1 MYKTASSLSLAC
13 LLFVC
18 TIGAFAQTV
27 TTFEGIDASQ
37 LKNPEWLVDPN
48 GAVGTKQ
55 YMEWV
60 TPYYQA
66 YDKVT
71 FAPVWSTPQPGI
83 TPFVNNGVTSCN
95 NFNGGDVIILFDRLA
110 SRWVLAAHTPAP
122 NYYYCVAIS
131 NTDNLA
137 STSLKWYTYAFPLNS
152 FLGTNP
158 EGVTYYPDWGK
169 IATWPDAYY
178 VGIDLG
184 DESAGYIDVGVMACA
199 LDRTNMLIGG
209 TPNTPQCFTVPD
221 PIVGSP
227 DYLAHSLEPADVEG
241 TTPPPAGSPEYYV
254 SIENPLNNGVAKT
267 SNTLNLWQFH
277 VNWTNPADTTFT
289 QTSIPVPVFTPGCY
303 NVSSPTNTICVP
315 EPSTATT
322 GQSIDSVGD
331 RLMFRFAY
339 RNFGEYESY
348 LVSHA
353 VQVNAGNRTQTGIR
367 WYELRGSGAPSVYQS
382 GTISPDTTTYRF
394 LPSIAQD
401 QNGNAAAGYSVSSS
415 TVHPGISASWWSLTN
430 QTAPT
435 EISLYSGT
443 GDEENVYH
451 WGTYSS
457 MTVDP
462 VGGCAFWYV
471 NQYFAQNQ
479 TGAEINFNTRISTF
493 SLPGCGTATLSPTSL
508 AFGVQSDGSTS
519 PSQQI
524 ILSNSQSVALNI
536 SNITFGGANPGSF
549 TQTNDCGGSVAA
561 GETCSISVA
570 FAPLGTSSGPFSATL
585 VVNDDASNSPQ
596 SATLTGTGTSLP
608 TLTVSTSAINFG
620 NQAYGTSS
628 ASNAITVTN
637 TGTSTVAFSS
647 IAITG
652 GGASSFPWS
661 NNCPANLSGGAG
673 CTIYVSFAPASS
685 GNFSAAIN
693 LTSNAY
699 GSPQSISLS
708 GTGVVPL
715 ALSGTSLFFGT
726 VLTGNT
732 KAANP
737 ITLTNQSSVPVTGIT
752 FNVTGAAF
760 SQVNT
765 CGTALAAGAQ
775 CKVTVTFAPTT
786 TGTIQGSVS
795 ITDSAA
801 NSPQAITLQ
810 GTAVQA
816 VTITPIAG
824 LAFGGVKVGTS
835 SASKTLTVANNQTTA
850 LTIGNVGFTG
860 AHPGDYSQTNTCG
873 SSLAASSKC
882 TVTVT
887 FTPEATGSRSA
898 SFTLTDSANS
908 SPQSVPLY
916 GTGIAN

>member
-1 MYKTASSLSLAC
+1 MSKTPSS

-18 TIGAFAQTV
+18 LLCLLSFRAPAQTV
-27 TTFEGIDASQ
+27 NTFEGIDASQ
-37 LKNPEWLVDPN
+37 VKSPEWLIDPN

-55 YMEWV
+55 YMEWIN
-60 TPYYQA
+60 PYYQA

-71 FAPVWSTPQPGI
+71 FAPVWSTPQAGTAI
-83 TPFVNNGVTSCN
+83 FIANGVTSCN
-95 NFNGGDVIILFDRLA
+95 NFDGGDVIILFDRLA
-110 SRWVLAAHTPAP
+110 SRWVIAAHTAAP

-137 STSLKWYTYAFPLNS
+137 SSSLKWYTYAIPLNS

-184 DESAGYIDVGVMACA
+184 DVTAGYIDVGVMACA

-227 DYLAHSLEPADVEG
+227 DYLAHSLEPADIDG
-241 TTPPPAGSPEYYV
+241 TTPPPAGSPEYFV

-267 SNTLNLWQFH
+267 SDSINLWQFH

-289 QTSIPVPVFTPGCY
+289 QSSIPVPVFTPGCY
-303 NVSSPTNTICVP
+303 AVSSPGNTICVP
-315 EPSTATT
+315 EPSTSTT
-322 GQSIDSVGD
+322 GQYIDSVGD

-382 GTISPDTTTYRF
+382 GTINPDNTTFRF
-394 LPSIAQD
+394 MPSIAQD
-401 QNGNAAAGYSVSSS
+401 QNGNAAVGYSVSSP

-451 WGTYSS
+451 YGTYTS

-471 NQYFAQNQ
+471 NEYFAQNQ
-479 TGAEINFNTRISTF
+479 TGSEINWNTRISTF
-493 SLPGCGTATLSPTSL
+493 SLPGCGTATLSPSSL
-508 AFGVQSDGSTS
+508 AFGVQSDGTTS
-519 PSQQI
+519 PTQQV

-549 TQTNDCGGSVAA
+549 AQTNDCGTSVVA
-561 GETCSISVA
+561 GDTCSINVA
-570 FAPLGTSSGPFSATL
+570 FAPLGTGSGPFSATL
-585 VVNDDASNSPQ
+585 IVNDNATNSPQ
-596 SATLTGTGTSLP
+596 SATLTGTATSSP
-608 TLTVSTSAINFG
+608 TLTLSTTALNFG
-620 NQAYGTSS
+620 NQSDGTSS
-628 ASNAITVTN
+628 ANTAITVTN
-637 TGTSTVAFSS
+637 TGATTVVFSS

-652 GGASSFPWS
+652 AGSSSFPWS
-661 NNCPANLSGGAG
+661 NNCPASLTAGTG
-673 CTIYVSFAPASS
+673 CTIYASFAPASA
-685 GNFSAAIN
+685 GNFSAAIV

-699 GSPQSISLS
+699 SSPQSISLS
-708 GTGVVPL
+708 GTGVVPMT
-715 ALSGTSLFFGT
+715 LSPTSVFFGT
-726 VLTGNT
+726 VLTGNSKT
-732 KAANP
+732 AAP
-737 ITLTNQSSVPVTGIT
+737 VTVTNQSSVAITGIT
-752 FNVTGAAF
+752 FSVTGAAF

-765 CGTALAAGAQ
+765 CGATLAAGAQ
-775 CKVTVTFAPTT
+775 CKVTLTFAPAAA
-786 TGTIQGSVS
+786 GKLQGSVS

-801 NSPQAITLQ
+801 NSPQAIALQ

-816 VTITPIAG
+816 VTITPAG
-824 LAFGGVKVGTS
+824 GLVFGGVTVGTS
-835 SASKTLTVANNQTTA
+835 SAVKTLTVANNQTTV
-850 LTIGNVGFTG
+850 LTINSITLTG
-860 AHPGDYSQTNTCG
+860 AHPADFSQTNTCG
-873 SSLAASSKC
+873 SSVAANSEC
-882 TVTVT
+882 TIAVT
-887 FTPEATGSRSA
+887 FTPKATGSRMS
-898 SFTLTDSANS
+898 SITLTDSANS

-916 GTGIAN
+916 GSGTAN